1 MFPAGVAQL
10 VEQLIC
16 RQQVASSSLVASS
29 NNFKVVILLAD
40 HNEIYSMLREAKPS
54 EALSAILNFFDD
66 EQVVYHANNEEA
78 SRQDLLS
85 TDRTHQ
91 LELNDMSDEELLE
104 WSKTY
109 RNELRERRTIK
120 DDIIAKEPLVLFL
133 ESDQWQGIRN
143 GFRRVLGD
151 LRRAEQRMLTRV
163 YHFRVLNE
171 SDLCVQPKPTDE
183 SLDPED
189 DPEDIW
195 PDIPV

>member
-16 RQQVASSSLVASS
+16 RQQVASSSLAASS

-151 LRRAEQRMLTRV
+151 LRRTEQRMQTRV

-171 SDLCVQPKPTDE
+171 SDLYVQPKPSDE
-183 SLDPED
+183 PLDPEEAD
-189 DPEDIW
+189 DVW

>member
-1 MFPAGVAQL
+1 MFPSGVAQL

-151 LRRAEQRMLTRV
+151 LRRAEQRMQTRV

>member
-16 RQQVASSSLVASS
+16 RQQVASSILVASS

-133 ESDQWQGIRN
+133 ESDQWQGMRN

-151 LRRAEQRMLTRV
+151 LRRAEQRMQTRV

-171 SDLCVQPKPTDE
+171 SDLYVQPKPSDE
-183 SLDPED
+183 SLNPEEAD
-189 DPEDIW
+189 DVW

>member
-16 RQQVASSSLVASS
+16 KQQVASLSLAASS

-151 LRRAEQRMLTRV
+151 LRRNEQRMQTRV

-171 SDLCVQPKPTDE
+171 SDLYVQQIETNEP
-183 SLDPED
+183 LDTEGE
-189 DPEDIW
+189 PEDIW

>member
-151 LRRAEQRMLTRV
+151 LRRAEQRMQTRV

>member
-16 RQQVASSSLVASS
+16 RQQVASSSLAAGS

-120 DDIIAKEPLVLFL
+120 DDIIAKEPLILFL
-133 ESDQWQGIRN
+133 ESDQWQGMRN

-151 LRRAEQRMLTRV
+151 LRRAEQRMQTRV

-171 SDLCVQPKPTDE
+171 SDLYVQPKPSDE
-183 SLDPED
+183 SLDSED
-189 DPEDIW
+189 VW

>member
-151 LRRAEQRMLTRV
+151 LRRAEQRMQTRV

-183 SLDPED
+183 SLDTED

>member
-16 RQQVASSSLVASS
+16 RQQVASSSLAASS

-151 LRRAEQRMLTRV
+151 LRRAEQRMQTRV

-189 DPEDIW
+189 VW

>member
-1 MFPAGVAQL
+1 
-10 VEQLIC
+10 
-16 RQQVASSSLVASS
+16 
-29 NNFKVVILLAD
+29 LAD

-151 LRRAEQRMLTRV
+151 LRRAEQRMQTRV

-183 SLDPED
+183 SLDPKD